1 MALGIGVNISLFSVV
16 RGVLWTPLPYREP
29 GRLVALFEQDTNNK
43 DLSSRLPV
51 DAGSFAEWQSATQ
64 GIAQFALVSTWQH
77 YNISAEGNRL
87 PEQIDAAWCSWN
99 LFEVLGVTPSLGRS
113 FTAEDDRPDA
123 QATVMLTALLWQRRY
138 GGDRSIV
145 GRTIWLDSKP
155 YIVIGVLP
163 ASFQFSGSFGGNTI
177 RAWTA
182 VRHEAPYQ
190 LMRSF
195 EDHEFLAIAR
205 LASGT
210 SMLRM
215 AGRLDALQKQIR
227 AERPRTGVHDSV
239 KVRPMLDDAVAE
251 FRAPLYSLFAFT
263 GCVLAIACLNVAGLT
278 IARMA
283 TRTKDVAIRVGLGA
297 GYFRLVRE
305 RLIES
310 LLLSFGGGAGGF
322 VLALGAIRW
331 FVTIRPEMT
340 RVGQID
346 VDGLA
351 ALFALLLIG
360 LCAIISGVIATLGV
374 SGRKLLASLQESARS
389 HTGGKT
395 KTTLRKTLLVME
407 IGLTVVLLVAAG
419 LMLKSYVR
427 LRATDLGVPVNNVLT
442 MHVSLPRERYKEPG
456 TRVEFFAT
464 LIERVR
470 VLPGVEAAG
479 LISTAPGQGWG
490 GDELMS
496 VVGRSPTPSQD
507 LDVLARG
514 AEPGYLSAIR
524 LPLLR
529 GRFFTADERLDRAH
543 VAVLSESAA
552 RRWFP
557 SDDPIGK
564 VTRNDG
570 TGTTYE
576 IVGIVGDVRYDI
588 SVPPMPMMY
597 TPLYGNNYSEASV
610 VARSAADA
618 ESLAIPIQRVIRQI
632 DPDMPVSN
640 VMTLR
645 QSISKSTMDSQF
657 DSFIII
663 GFAVIALLLAGVG
676 LFGVLAYVAAQRT
689 NEIGIRL
696 ALGAQPRQV
705 LLMMLVD
712 GLKPTFLGLAMG
724 IAGSVGAGKLIQSI
738 LYETKPLDLSIIGIV
753 SIILLLVALIACALP
768 AWRASRVDP
777 LNVLRIE

>member
-1 MALGIGVNISLFSVV
+1 MQTQEGDVTPDLQSEKALHSHGATQWLEPLVYDIRHRIRALLRAPGFTSTAILIMALGIGVNISLFSVV

-346 VDGLA
+346 VVNGCSLSSCGTYVKELRTA
-351 ALFALLLIG
+351 ASNG
-360 LCAIISGVIATLGV
+360 SG
-374 SGRKLLASLQESARS
+374 SS
-389 HTGGKT
+389 
-395 KTTLRKTLLVME
+395 
-407 IGLTVVLLVAAG
+407 
-419 LMLKSYVR
+419 
-427 LRATDLGVPVNNVLT
+427 
-442 MHVSLPRERYKEPG
+442 
-456 TRVEFFAT
+456 
-464 LIERVR
+464 
-470 VLPGVEAAG
+470 
-479 LISTAPGQGWG
+479 
-490 GDELMS
+490 
-496 VVGRSPTPSQD
+496 SQQ
-507 LDVLARG
+507 R
-514 AEPGYLSAIR
+514 
-524 LPLLR
+524 
-529 GRFFTADERLDRAH
+529 
-543 VAVLSESAA
+543 
-552 RRWFP
+552 
-557 SDDPIGK
+557 
-564 VTRNDG
+564 
-570 TGTTYE
+570 TY
-576 IVGIVGDVRYDI
+576 
-588 SVPPMPMMY
+588 
-597 TPLYGNNYSEASV
+597 
-610 VARSAADA
+610 DA
-618 ESLAIPIQRVIRQI
+618 
-632 DPDMPVSN
+632 
-640 VMTLR
+640 R
-645 QSISKSTMDSQF
+645 QSAKRT
-657 DSFIII
+657 
-663 GFAVIALLLAGVG
+663 L
-676 LFGVLAYVAAQRT
+676 QRT
-689 NEIGIRL
+689 RH
-696 ALGAQPRQV
+696 
-705 LLMMLVD
+705 
-712 GLKPTFLGLAMG
+712 
-724 IAGSVGAGKLIQSI
+724 
-738 LYETKPLDLSIIGIV
+738 
-753 SIILLLVALIACALP
+753 
-768 AWRASRVDP
+768 AS
-777 LNVLRIE
+777 